1 MSEFHGSEAVVHH
14 DEHPKVPYFLIAG
27 TLLVFTIITIAAS
40 FVELGKTWNVIL
52 AFAIAAF
59 KASLVMTF
67 FMHLKYEKKAI
78 IMIALAPFM
87 LVSVLILALFP
98 DVVNGQFHDDSPS
111 KDAPATVEKVE
122 HK

>member
-1 MSEFHGSEAVVHH
+1 
-14 DEHPKVPYFLIAG
+14 
-27 TLLVFTIITIAAS
+27 
-40 FVELGKTWNVIL
+40 VIL

-111 KDAPATVEKVE
+111 KDAAVEKVE
-122 HK
+122 HKEAK